1 MQASQSKRRKTE
13 EELADKYRIAV
24 ASTDGESVNQH
35 FGRADKF
42 FIYTID
48 DDVGYDFVE
57 TRALVPVCL
66 GKSHKIPEMERRV
79 GQLADCKYVAAAKI
93 GPGAESALEQAG
105 ITAMELPGEIEEAV
119 LKIWKFNR
127 MQKLYQKI

>member
-1 MQASQSKRRKTE
+1 M
-13 EELADKYRIAV
+13 ADKYKIAV

-42 FIYTID
+42 FIYIID

-57 TRALVPVCL
+57 TRALLPVCL
-66 GKSHKIPEMERRV
+66 GKIHKIPEMERRV
-79 GQLADCKYVAAAKI
+79 GQLSDCKYVVAAKI

-105 ITAMELPGEIEEAV
+105 ITAIELPGEIEAAV
-119 LKIWKFNR
+119 LKIWKYNQI
-127 MQKLYQKI
+127 QKLYKDKLQGQPGNNI